1 MERCIIP
8 RLTGIQRNRSA
19 YELLGKLTREEEMTK
34 TWTGKEGG
42 KVERNTTEVS
52 DVEGVLLCNMVLF
65 FFPNSVNRVQTT
77 EQTLANFY
85 RSALYKYLH
94 EI

>member
-8 RLTGIQRNRSA
+8 RLTGIQQNRSA

-42 KVERNTTEVS
+42 KVERNTIEIP
-52 DVEGVLLCNMVLF
+52 DVKDVLL
-65 FFPNSVNRVQTT
+65 
-77 EQTLANFY
+77 
-85 RSALYKYLH
+85 
-94 EI
+94 